1 MEWLDWDCPCLGF
14 NVRSHTQ
21 IKRRKCRLIR
31 NNGDVSVQ
39 IGDAVYTVES
49 LYSSHARIILN
60 WASQL
65 PPLGSLSTH
74 SNLKAWRSAHYHVCR
89 SFSLSLACETE
100 LTFLLSK
107 PVIVQRCRSHTFW
120 LQTVIL
126 SLCLC
131 MEGLLSM
138 HSPSKAS
145 RFTFIQIDTFTEEN
159 SLQSSNNAK
168 LWLS

>member
-100 LTFLLSK
+100 LTFLLSE
-107 PVIVQRCRSHTFW
+107 PVIVQQCRSHTFW
-120 LQTVIL
+120 LQHSNFKPL
-126 SLCLC
+126 F
-131 MEGLLSM
+131 M
-138 HSPSKAS
+138 HGRFAEHAFSFKSKPLHIYS
-145 RFTFIQIDTFTEEN
+145 DRH
-159 SLQSSNNAK
+159 LHRRK
-168 LWLS
+168 LPPVKQ